1 MGNFRFLPF
10 FAVLS
15 FAGKNDNCRN
25 HPPATLMI
33 RIDCR
38 GVSTDDLA
46 NATEIRAAHDCFIRH
61 GYAILDNVVS
71 EERTRELLAE
81 FNERY
86 AQYLHDQEAAD
97 SLAVGARRFMFPLRF
112 SGGFGDP
119 LVYANPFV
127 VALVR
132 AVLDPDA
139 ILEAFGAIVSLS
151 GSEVQHIHRDGP
163 HLFSSEISTLLPAHA
178 LTFALPL
185 VAMNDVH
192 GTTALWPGSHRWKA
206 LNEGILPEHPTIE
219 PGSCMLWDFRLFH
232 SGTENRSERPR
243 PMVYATYA
251 RRWYQDPVNFKKE
264 ALQRLVFDPG
274 FLQSVP
280 EDMRPLF
287 AHVR

>member
-1 MGNFRFLPF
+1 
-10 FAVLS
+10 
-15 FAGKNDNCRN
+15 
-25 HPPATLMI
+25 MI
-33 RIDCR
+33 RIDCQ
-38 GVSTDDLA
+38 GVSTADLSKA
-46 NATEIRAAHDCFIRH
+46 PEILAARDCFIRH
-61 GYAILDNVVS
+61 GYAILDNVVPQ
-71 EERTRELLAE
+71 ERIRELLAE

-86 AQYLHDQEAAD
+86 AQYLRDQEAAD
-97 SLAVGARRFMFPLRF
+97 SLEVGGRRFMFPLRL

-119 LVYANPFV
+119 LVYANPFAI
-127 VALVR
+127 ALVR

-139 ILEAFGAIVSLS
+139 ILEAFGAIASLS
-151 GSEVQHIHRDGP
+151 GAEVQHIHRDGP

-185 VAMNDVH
+185 VAMNDDH

-206 LNEGILPEHPTIE
+206 LNNDIPPEHPTIE
-219 PGSCMLWDFRLFH
+219 PGSCMFWDFRLFH
-232 SGTENRSERPR
+232 SGTANRSDRSR

-274 FLQSVP
+274 FLQGVP